1 MAFSKER
8 ICEPPSVSEITE
20 NEASSE
26 RQDEI
31 LESRPKIVED
41 YRAWLYVLA
50 GFVTYIDVS

>member
-1 MAFSKER
+1 MTFSKENDH
-8 ICEPPSVSEITE
+8 EPPSVSEIAE

-26 RQDEI
+26 RQDET
-31 LESRPKIVED
+31 LETRPEIVED